1 MTFAEM
7 VAEVAARGFDD
18 MNDGTRLQRY
28 VNDAFHEL
36 EEEEFWRT
44 RENSA
49 NGVAPL
55 GISDLGTIE
64 MVVNSTGDPLMPF
77 EWSELVEM
85 FGDLSTTGT
94 AFAYYTGTPSGT
106 TEVATYPVD
115 TTTITVQ
122 YWRVSSDLT
131 GTNTPTTI
139 PARFHKVIVNIAVR
153 EAYRD
158 SDNHAAAESLQA
170 QIDRDLA
177 KMRKALLTDQ
187 VQGPSFIRIVHGSSD
202 W

>member
-1 MTFAEM
+1 MNFSEM
-7 VAEVAARGFDD
+7 KTRLASRGFDYLD
-18 MNDGTRLQRY
+18 DTRLGEL
-28 VNDAFHEL
+28 VNASFHEL

-44 RENSA
+44 REASA
-49 NGVAPL
+49 AGTAPL
-55 GISDLGTIE
+55 AIPDLGTIE
-64 MVVNSTGDPLMPF
+64 MVVNSTGDPLTPF

-94 AFAYYTGTPSGT
+94 AFAYYLGTPSGT

-115 TTTITVQ
+115 TSSITVQ
-122 YWRVSSDLT
+122 YWKVSADLT
-131 GTNTPTTI
+131 GTDTPTTI
-139 PARFHKVIVNIAVR
+139 PARFHKTIVNIAVR

-170 QIDRDLA
+170 QIERDLA
-177 KMRKALLTDQ
+177 KMRTALLSDQ
-187 VQGPSFIRIVHGSSD
+187 VQGPRFIRIVSGSAD